1 MYLTD
6 AIQYSNTTQDDN
18 ISLVWAKHISNFN
31 PPPPHPSSFLISV
44 KVGHELR
51 RRINEFIVN
60 LFQISGGWNL
70 CKYVCTIK
78 KNYLKAKQNKLK
90 NKNKHRCRGYIYIR
104 KRWKRFSYHV
114 SDLIIFTRSNIYQNF
129 KLWSL
134 ILLSNQTGYFSVYHD
149 NSNN

>member
-78 KNYLKAKQNKLK
+78 KKLFKSKTKQTEKQKQTSLQGIYLHKEKMEAIFISCLRLNYFYKVQ
-90 NKNKHRCRGYIYIR
+90 H
-104 KRWKRFSYHV
+104 
-114 SDLIIFTRSNIYQNF
+114 
-129 KLWSL
+129 
-134 ILLSNQTGYFSVYHD
+134 LSEF
-149 NSNN
+149 